1 MRTFDRF
8 FLGLSASNQ
17 QRFADLAGYKV
28 GYIRKH
34 LVAPQWRRKRPRASG
49 LERLTAACK
58 IFRHLSKMPPSAKD
72 LVNYFYGNGG
82 K

>member
-17 QRFADLAGYKV
+17 QRFADIAGYKV

-34 LVAPQWRRKRPRASG
+34 LVAPQWRRKRPRANG
-49 LERLTAACK
+49 YTMLVKACQTFGRRHAAPGADE
-58 IFRHLSKMPPSAKD
+58 LMQ
-72 LVNYFYGNGG
+72 YFYGS
-82 K
+82 